1 MLGNLKAEKS
11 ATTLPLPNGS
21 TVRVRGVERVP
32 GVPVPS
38 TVRL

>member
-1 MLGNLKAEKS
+1 MPALTD
-11 ATTLPLPNGS
+11 ATTALTGAL
-21 TVRVRGVERVP
+21 TVRVRGVERLP